1 MLQRSGAPDL
11 ETTHPLGV
19 DGGIER
25 FGVAVGT
32 REEFVVHPFHS
43 RSYLAA
49 GGTPMRIAI
58 ATNPNYR
65 VELWTPTGTLERV
78 VRREG
83 GRRAPTLAERAAAP
97 TLMKRYLEG
106 VDPATANTI
115 MAEVPTP
122 DSLPALVGLT
132 VTPQGELLVQRE
144 GFLPSQVSSLWEVF
158 DSSGRWLGELRL
170 PARTRI
176 LSVGTDHLLV
186 QRMTVDDVVLIEV
199 HRLRR

>member
-1 MLQRSGAPDL
+1 
-11 ETTHPLGV
+11 
-19 DGGIER
+19 
-25 FGVAVGT
+25 
-32 REEFVVHPFHS
+32 
-43 RSYLAA
+43 
-49 GGTPMRIAI
+49 MRNAI
-58 ATNPNYR
+58 ATNPDYR

-83 GRRAPTLAERAAAP
+83 GRRAPTLAEREAAP

-115 MAEVPTP
+115 MAAVPTP

-144 GFLPSQVSSLWEVF
+144 GFLPSQVSSLWDVF

-199 HRLRR
+199 YRLRR